1 MIKLN
6 IRLICILGLLVGG
19 YLAYT
24 ASDSLAADPFLAFE
38 MPIFQGGYDIKKNS
52 DPAGR
57 SKTLS
62 YRVKISSPTT
72 EIIEFYDAYF
82 NGRGWIS
89 SFEICQ
95 RHWDVPADIPAI
107 NTPPV
112 KRMFASWT
120 HPGFDLKVVL
130 WLRQDLAKKQNI
142 DEVNVEC
149 RLQPNTGK

>member
-57 SKTLS
+57 SKNPQLS
-62 YRVKISSPTT
+62 GK
-72 EIIEFYDAYF
+72 
-82 NGRGWIS
+82 
-89 SFEICQ
+89 
-95 RHWDVPADIPAI
+95 
-107 NTPPV
+107 
-112 KRMFASWT
+112 
-120 HPGFDLKVVL
+120 
-130 WLRQDLAKKQNI
+130 NI
-142 DEVNVEC
+142 VAGHGNN
-149 RLQPNTGK
+149 RIL